1 MPSERCWHN
10 HLNDVPQAR
19 CHVLLL
25 LDSVIWV
32 DLSPLNDS
40 TSRATASQ
48 SGASEAQHSA
58 DEPTQGKHPAKP
70 EIKPKEIVTLR
81 ASSSTQ

>member
-1 MPSERCWHN
+1 MPSQRCWHN

-19 CHVLLL
+19 CHELLL

-48 SGASEAQHSA
+48 SGASEAQRSA